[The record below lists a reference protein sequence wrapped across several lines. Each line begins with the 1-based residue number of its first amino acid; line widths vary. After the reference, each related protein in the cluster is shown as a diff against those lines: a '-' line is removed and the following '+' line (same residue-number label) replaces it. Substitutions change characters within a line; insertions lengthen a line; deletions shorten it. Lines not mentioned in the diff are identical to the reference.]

1 MHVSEGNLNLS
12 DEELTNRR
20 KCGGMLAVVGL
31 EGANVWS
38 APPNMSTNLPCVWST
53 AAPHYGYGY
62 TRAGRGVGPEAA
74 LFPLAAHG
82 RHLVPIT
89 NGAQRLDT
97 NFHSNAFSITSTTR
111 MALRFA
117 DSTSTLYSTVDI
129 VCRRLPRALFVTFTR
144 QITVSLY
151 LGFQKSPPCVFP
163 FAIGSSPAPV
173 TV

>member
-20 KCGGMLAVVGL
+20 KCGGLLAVVGL
-31 EGANVWS
+31 EGTNVWS
-38 APPNMSTNLPCVWST
+38 APPKMSTNLPCVWST
-53 AAPHYGYGY
+53 AAPHYGY
-62 TRAGRGVGPEAA
+62 TRAGRRVGPEAA
-74 LFPLAAHG
+74 LFPLVAHG

-129 VCRRLPRALFVTFTR
+129 VCRRLPRGSVRDFYSPYNCFS
-144 QITVSLY
+144 I
-151 LGFQKSPPCVFP
+151 LGFSK
-163 FAIGSSPAPV
+163 V
-173 TV
+173 TSMCILF